1 MKALWQ
7 WLQTRAGIA
16 PRDQATM
23 TCYAPPKTPQT
34 AAPLDIARSDAM
46 AVAPPVT
53 RSQPPERLFTHA
65 ALHQAWRAVKQA
77 KGGPGVDG
85 VTIAQ
90 FEARLDEELMAL
102 QKELTA
108 GAYRPRPLRQVLVP
122 KAGEGMRG
130 LAIWAL
136 RDRVAQRV
144 VYDLIAPVFEPH
156 FLPCSFGYRPG
167 LGVEQA
173 VQRVIDHR
181 NANLRW
187 VVDADI
193 MHCFDAIDSRRLFG
207 MVRQRV
213 RDRLV
218 LRYIE
223 QWLQVQLLSSLDG
236 KPRRAGASQG
246 SVLSPL
252 LANIYLHTLDQA
264 LTARGL
270 ALVRYADD
278 FVICCRRRADAQSA
292 LSQAQAALQRLG
304 LELHPQKTQIVHF
317 DQGFAW
323 LGHFFIRNECHRL
336 AGG

>member
-7 WLQTRAGIA
+7 WMCSRTGIGSRALAPQTR
-16 PRDQATM
+16 
-23 TCYAPPKTPQT
+23 YAPPKTPQH
-34 AAPLDIARSDAM
+34 AELLDVARVDEMAPP
-46 AVAPPVT
+46 PPVT
-53 RSQPPERLFTHA
+53 RPQPPERLFTRT
-65 ALHQAWRAVKQA
+65 ALQQAWRGVKQA

-90 FEARLDEELMAL
+90 FEARLEEELATL
-102 QKELTA
+102 QTELTS

-173 VQRVIDHR
+173 VQRVIDYR

-193 MHCFDAIDSRRLFG
+193 MHCFDAIDSQRLLG
-207 MVRQRV
+207 MVRQQV

-223 QWLQVQLLSSLDG
+223 QWLKVQLLSSLDG

-252 LANIYLHTLDQA
+252 LANIYLHPLDQA
-264 LTARGL
+264 LTAHKL

-278 FVICCRRRADAQSA
+278 FVICCRRRTDAQA
-292 LSQAQAALQRLG
+292 AQMQAQATLRRLG
-304 LELHPQKTQIVHF
+304 LTLHPQKTQIVHF

-323 LGHFFIRNECHRL
+323 LGYFFIRNECHRL
-336 AGG
+336 ARG

>member
-1 MKALWQ
+1 M
-7 WLQTRAGIA
+7 TR
-16 PRDQATM
+16 
-23 TCYAPPKTPQT
+23 YAPHKTPQL
-34 AAPLDIARSDAM
+34 AARLDVVRTDEIV
-46 AVAPPVT
+46 VAPPVS
-53 RSQPPERLFTHA
+53 RPQPPERLFTRY
-65 ALHQAWRAVKQA
+65 ALQQAWLAVKQA

-90 FEARLDEELMAL
+90 FEARLDEELAAL
-102 QKELTA
+102 QSELA
-108 GAYRPRPLRQVLVP
+108 SGVYRPRPLRQVLVP

-144 VYDLIAPVFEPH
+144 IYDLIAPVFEPH

-167 LGVEQA
+167 RGVEQA
-173 VQRVIDHR
+173 VQQVIEHR

-193 MHCFDAIDSRRLFG
+193 VHCFDAIDSRQLFG
-207 MVRQRV
+207 LVRQRV

-223 QWLQVQLLSSLDG
+223 QWLKVQLLSSLDG

-252 LANIYLHTLDQA
+252 LANIYLHPMDQTLMA
-264 LTARGL
+264 HGL
-270 ALVRYADD
+270 VLVRYADD
-278 FVICCRRRADAQSA
+278 FVLCCRRRADAQTA
-292 LSQAQAALQRLG
+292 LTFAQKTLKGLG
-304 LELHPQKTQIVHF
+304 LELHPKKTQIVHF

-323 LGHFFIRNECHRL
+323 LGYFFIRNECHRL
-336 AGG
+336 AGS

>member
-1 MKALWQ
+1 MKELWQ
-7 WLQTRAGIA
+7 WLRARA
-16 PRDQATM
+16 SASSHNQATM
-23 TCYAPPKTPQT
+23 TRYAPHKAPQR
-34 AAPLDIARSDAM
+34 AEPLDVARIDEI
-46 AVAPPVT
+46 AVAPMVT
-53 RSQPPERLFTHA
+53 RPQSPQRLFTRHA
-65 ALHQAWRAVKQA
+65 LQQAWLAVKQA

-90 FEARLDEELMAL
+90 FEARLEEELAAL
-102 QKELTA
+102 QVELA
-108 GAYRPRPLRQVLVP
+108 SGAYRPRPLRQVLVP

-173 VQRVIDHR
+173 VQQVIDYR

-193 MHCFDAIDSRRLFG
+193 VHCFDAIDSRRLFG

-223 QWLQVQLLSSLDG
+223 QWLKVQLLSSLDG

-252 LANIYLHTLDQA
+252 LANIYLHQMDQA
-264 LTARGL
+264 LTTRGL
-270 ALVRYADD
+270 ALARYADD
-278 FVICCRRRADAQSA
+278 FVICCRRCADAQTA
-292 LSQAQAALQRLG
+292 LTQAQAALRRLG

>member
-1 MKALWQ
+1 MRALWQ
-7 WLQTRAGIA
+7 WMRTRAGVGSRA
-16 PRDQATM
+16 QALQTH
-23 TCYAPPKTPQT
+23 YAPPKPPQH
-34 AAPLDIARSDAM
+34 AALLEASRVDEIT
-46 AVAPPVT
+46 VAPPVT
-53 RSQPPERLFTHA
+53 RPQPPECLFTRN
-65 ALHQAWRAVKQA
+65 ALQQAWRAVKQA

-90 FEARLDEELMAL
+90 FDARLEEELATL
-102 QKELTA
+102 QAELA
-108 GAYRPRPLRQVLVP
+108 SGAYRPRPLRQVLVP

-144 VYDLIAPVFEPH
+144 VYDLIAPVFEPY

-193 MHCFDAIDSRRLFG
+193 MHCFDAIDERRLFG

-223 QWLQVQLLSSLDG
+223 QWLKVQLLSSLDG

-252 LANIYLHTLDQA
+252 LANIYLHPLDQA

-278 FVICCRRRADAQSA
+278 FVICCRRRTDAQA
-292 LSQAQAALQRLG
+292 AQMQAQATLRRLG
-304 LELHPQKTQIVHF
+304 LTLHPQKTQIVHF

-323 LGHFFIRNECHRL
+323 LGHFFIRNEYHRL
-336 AGG
+336 ARG